1 MISQKPE
8 KSIFKALQRHLD
20 TMPVGF
26 PATRS
31 GVEIR
36 ILTQLFTP
44 NEARLALLMTSQPE
58 SLQTIAKRMP
68 EKAVSSQELR
78 TALNLMASKGAI
90 FRKTTGGKDQ
100 YALTPFV
107 VGMLEFQ
114 LSRLTPE
121 LYADA
126 AQYFREAFGLAY
138 LSTAVPQMRVIPIE
152 KSLRP
157 EKNTIATYDRIR
169 QIIENTQG
177 KIGVADCLCRKGKD
191 LMGEPCKKTD
201 RRNLCFGFRDY
212 FDTYQREG
220 WFREIGKDE
229 ALEILRQSE
238 AEGLVLQATNEQE
251 PQAVCACCGC
261 CCGILNTLKNIPNPA
276 DFVAANFYAKINEEI
291 CVGCG
296 LCEKR
301 CHIEAI
307 RINHKKAKINLKR
320 CIGCGVC
327 VPACKHGAITLI
339 PKKQTCIPPKTT
351 DDLYEIIRA
360 GKSRWAKFT
369 TAAKIL
375 RRMKWREIKK
385 LMTRT

>member
-1 MISQKPE
+1 LIAKATY
-8 KSIFKALQRHLD
+8 KALQRHLN

-36 ILTQLFTP
+36 ILKQLFDP
-44 NEARLALLMTSQPE
+44 DEARLALALTSLPE
-58 SLQTIAKRMP
+58 SLETIMNRLP
-68 EKAVSSQELR
+68 DQNIGEETLQSI
-78 TALNLMASKGAI
+78 LNRMASKGGI
-90 FRKTTGGKDQ
+90 FRKTSGDKDR

-121 LYADA
+121 LYTDA

-152 KSLRP
+152 KSLEP

-191 LMGEPCKKTD
+191 LIGEPCKKTD

-261 CCGILNTLKNIPNPA
+261 CCGVLNTLNNIPNPA
-276 DFVAANFYAKINEEI
+276 DFVASNFYAKVSDET

-301 CHIEAI
+301 CHMDAI
-307 RINHKKAKINLKR
+307 RINHKKAEINLKR

-327 VPACKHGAITLI
+327 VPVCKPGAITLI
-339 PKKQTCIPPKTT
+339 PKKQITIPPRTT
-351 DDLYEIIRA
+351 DDLYDIIRA
-360 GKSRWAKFT
+360 GKSPWAKFT

-375 RRMKWREIKK
+375 RHMKWHEIKK
-385 LMTRT
+385 LVGKK